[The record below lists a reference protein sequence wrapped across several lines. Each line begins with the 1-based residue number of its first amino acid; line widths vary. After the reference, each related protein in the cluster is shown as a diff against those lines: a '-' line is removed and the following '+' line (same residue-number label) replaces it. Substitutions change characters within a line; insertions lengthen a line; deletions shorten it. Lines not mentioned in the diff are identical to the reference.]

1 MIDIVSANELGMGV
15 FDSQVGKAGNILAV
29 QLGALEY
36 LQDFGIDLEYF
47 LSEDFRFQNDSF
59 KAYLIERLSA
69 QGISLSSVLEVVEI
83 FSSNLTFNIQPDE
96 RNSSLMAR

>member
-69 QGISLSSVLEVVEI
+69 QGINLSSVLEVVET

-96 RNSSLMAR
+96 TNSSLMAR